1 MAIGFPRPMT
11 VRSDELAICSSVPF
25 WIRRG
30 EQGGRVE
37 HGARGRVE
45 TGSGAEY
52 AVPAAE
58 VKLAAALARGRAE
71 KWRAHR
77 TRCRSPGLPL
87 REKREAPSFPL
98 GASARHAMEYGA

>member
-1 MAIGFPRPMT
+1 M
-11 VRSDELAICSSVPF
+11 V
-25 WIRRG
+25 
-30 EQGGRVE
+30 
-37 HGARGRVE
+37 
-45 TGSGAEY
+45 GSGEPSSAVVWSTGPAGELKLGSGTAH

-58 VKLAAALARGRAE
+58 VKLAAALGRGRAE

-87 REKREAPSFPL
+87 REKREAPSLTL